1 MSRIALD
8 HLVGWL
14 ETSVGDL
21 GDGELLVVSL
31 LGGDDW
37 SVGDEREVDS
47 GVWDQVGLELGKID
61 VEGTVESEG
70 GGDRGDDLADE
81 SVQVGVGGSLD
92 VEVSSTDVVDGL
104 VVHHEGTVGV
114 LEGGVGGEDGVVRFH
129 HCCSH
134 LGSRVDG
141 KLQLGLLA

>member
-1 MSRIALD
+1 LEGLTVSRIALD

-14 ETSVGDL
+14 EASVGDL

-61 VEGTVESEG
+61 VEGTIESEG
-70 GGDRGDDLADE
+70 SGDGGDDLADE

-104 VVHHEGTVGV
+104 VVNLKLT
-114 LEGGVGGEDGVVRFH
+114 LK
-129 HCCSH
+129 
-134 LGSRVDG
+134 SRKRILKILDFF
-141 KLQLGLLA
+141 

>member
-14 ETSVGDL
+14 EASVGDL

-61 VEGTVESEG
+61 VEGTIESEG
-70 GGDRGDDLADE
+70 SGDGGASRRRIPSRMSRSLVQGTERAERG
-81 SVQVGVGGSLD
+81 VR
-92 VEVSSTDVVDGL
+92 
-104 VVHHEGTVGV
+104 GT
-114 LEGGVGGEDGVVRFH
+114 
-129 HCCSH
+129 
-134 LGSRVDG
+134 
-141 KLQLGLLA
+141 